1 MDALMY
7 NAKQAEQQHLLQV
20 YAQYDFE
27 PVAADGVT
35 LTCRDGSTLLDLYG
49 GHAVAALGYAHP
61 ELLQALAAQAQALM
75 FQSNAV
81 ALEVRATAASKLAAF
96 GPPGLERVFFCNS
109 GAEANENALRI
120 ALRHTGRRKVLAI
133 EHGFHGRTA
142 AAGAVTWGAD
152 NWYGFP
158 QKPFDVEFIPRDDA
172 AAAARLID
180 AETAAVILEPVQGI
194 AGAYALDPGFV
205 ATIAQA
211 CGMHGALLIADE
223 VQSGM
228 GRCGVPFAIQLY
240 DVTPDILTTAK
251 ALGAGFPCAA
261 VMLTPATARALGSGD
276 LGTTFGGGPLACA
289 MINTVLDVIAR
300 DQLIDNVQRIS
311 TRIRAECVT
320 GPVTDVC
327 GRGFLLGLRC
337 SGGAAPVRAQ
347 LLRQGILTGSSSD
360 PEVIR
365 LLPPLTLGDAHVDQ
379 LKHALQHIAV

>member
-1 MDALMY
+1 MDSVMY
-7 NAKQAEQQHLLQV
+7 NAKLAEQQHLLQV

-49 GHAVAALGYAHP
+49 GHAVAALGYGHP
-61 ELLQALAAQAQALM
+61 DLLQALQAQAQALL

-81 ALEVRATAASKLAAF
+81 ALEVRATAADKLVAF
-96 GPPGLERVFFCNS
+96 GPPNLERVFFCNS

-142 AAGAVTWGAD
+142 AAGAVTWGSAK
-152 NWYGFP
+152 WYGFP
-158 QKPFDVEFIPRDDA
+158 QPPFDVGFIPRDDA
-172 AAAARLID
+172 AAAAELID
-180 AETAAVILEPVQGI
+180 ADTAAVILEPVQGI

-211 CGMHGALLIADE
+211 CAIHGALLIADE

-228 GRCGVPFAIQLY
+228 GRCGAPFAIQLY
-240 DVTPDILTTAK
+240 DVRPDILTTAK

-261 VMLTPATARALGSGD
+261 VMLTEAIAGSLGSGD

-300 DQLIDNVQRIS
+300 DQLIANVQRLS
-311 TRIRAECVT
+311 ARIRAECVL
-320 GPVTDVC
+320 GPVTAVC

-337 SGGAAPVRAQ
+337 AGGAAPVRAQ
-347 LLRQGILTGSSSD
+347 LLQQGILTGSSSD

-379 LKHALQHIAV
+379 LQRALQHLAG